1 MIRVLILDEVRA
13 VGETLSAVLQAEKD
27 LDVIGCATNLN
38 ESLRHLE
45 RADVALVNSQA
56 NGAAAARLVGTLR
69 QLAARARI
77 VVMGLEHGHHDW
89 LACLDAGATICL
101 TKDSPLHDL
110 INRLRAPYGAATAPS
125 ASTEATLPAYRTD
138 WGGYAL
144 GGDGDDATVNLTR
157 REREVITLVR
167 LGFTN
172 QDIAEA
178 LVIEL
183 GTVKNHVHNI
193 LRKLN
198 VNSRREAV
206 QVSRLAGLWGPHEA
220 RPKDEAPYH
229 APEASRYAMTAAANV

>member
-13 VGETLSAVLQAEKD
+13 SGETLSAVLQAEKD
-27 LDVIGCATNLN
+27 LDVIGCAANLT
-38 ESLRHLE
+38 ESLPHLE

-56 NGAAAARLVGTLR
+56 NGAAAAHLVGTLR
-69 QLAARARI
+69 RLAARARI
-77 VVMGLEHGHHDW
+77 VVMGLERGQPDW
-89 LACLDAGATICL
+89 LASLDAGATICL
-101 TKDSPLHDL
+101 TKDRPLHDL
-110 INRLRAPYGAATAPS
+110 INRLRAPYGVAAPLAPS
-125 ASTEATLPAYRTD
+125 APTPLVHRTN
-138 WGGYAL
+138 WAGYAL
-144 GGDGDDATVNLTR
+144 GIDGDGAAVTLTR

-167 LGFTN
+167 QGFTN

-206 QVSRLAGLWGPHEA
+206 QVSRLAGLWGPPEA
-220 RPKDEAPYH
+220 RPKDEAPYP
-229 APEASRYAMTAAANV
+229 APNPSRYAMTAAANA

>member
-1 MIRVLILDEVRA
+1 
-13 VGETLSAVLQAEKD
+13 
-27 LDVIGCATNLN
+27 
-38 ESLRHLE
+38 
-45 RADVALVNSQA
+45 VA
-56 NGAAAARLVGTLR
+56 TLR

-77 VVMGLEHGHHDW
+77 VVMGLEHGHHDR

-101 TKDSPLHDL
+101 TKDSPLDDL
-110 INRLRAPYGAATAPS
+110 INRLRAPYEAAAAAAAPLETAP
-125 ASTEATLPAYRTD
+125 PVYRPG
-138 WGGYAL
+138 WGNYGL
-144 GGDGDDATVNLTR
+144 GGEGATVNLTR

-178 LVIEL
+178 LVIEI

-206 QVSRLAGLWGPHEA
+206 QVSRQAGLWGPHEA
-220 RPKDEAPYH
+220 RRKDEAAYA
-229 APEASRYAMTAAANV
+229 APQPSRYAMRAAANV